1 MIYYKET
8 LSAIAIVLTFVAFV
22 PYIRSILSNQ
32 IKPHVFSWAIWSIT
46 TLVVFFAQE
55 EDGAGVGAW
64 ATGVSGCVTVLIACL
79 AYWKR
84 ADISITRLDWLF
96 LTAALFSLP
105 MWYFTS
111 DPLWAVIILTAVD
124 VLGFGPTIRKAYS
137 FPYSESL
144 LFFII
149 FAARDLLVITALEN
163 YTVTTVLFPASI
175 VMSCI
180 TLSVIVMYRR
190 KTVVN

>member
-46 TLVVFFAQE
+46 TLVVFFAQV